1 MAPWPEQGN
10 EPKAPDKS
18 CSKGGDSSLSDSAK
32 VISGT
37 TEDVEATDTANKTD
51 YKQPEDKN
59 PDVSNLDDGQLKA
72 LLDEA
77 ITYKRPKDRE
87 GKSDL
92 FRELLQEAEADET
105 ECGDRHRVGADAI
118 PEQVVSASGSRC
130 YSNSNKRRGRRDT
143 AVSEHQTHG
152 GSLQNLVYD
161 INSEFDTSGFGYFS
175 QSSGHSG
182 GVGRR
187 KSKRGNSGR
196 DYCVS
201 VSARQREGGS
211 LPSNVNVGGASGGML
226 TLSGLEFPPTAP
238 LSSAA
243 TAALLF
249 DDARG
254 YISKQNKPRKELGHT
269 VSANE
274 FTTAMPVHSSANVS
288 YQTGGEA
295 PNNVSKTEFMVVD
308 LRDLGKN
315 GQETKT
321 SGVVVGESAVEGGS
335 GTGSLSGGEGGKVLG
350 GDLCN
355 SGMDEEVGIE
365 MEVIQRSEATRVPN
379 YTSRATLEVGL
390 GGDCST
396 KNKNLTDGG
405 DVDTTVAFPLG
416 IIQCEKRSGVVNGV
430 EQSTLQLPS
439 SYNSVKCIVG
449 STSNSNREDRNS
461 GATKG
466 DDDKQVEN
474 KKHHGRRQQL
484 DGGSSLIETRDTP
497 MYGSIPLTH
506 GRNFFGFTFMDLSET
521 VSRLTFHGSKDTSG
535 DGKNKSYDENGNAV
549 QQNYRLESTNSNDRK
564 SKQRRMKTNND
575 RNVIMS
581 QNIEGYRGDKD
592 IESLIEF
599 IESNKE
605 SKGKT
610 KNNSAHSNGTV
621 GFGNKQQR
629 NNVRREEVVTG
640 TKARRE
646 RAIEDGQDEEKASGK
661 NRIGGKQSSKD
672 HRGSDKVGG
681 DVGSSGQMKKSNSL
695 EEISKT
701 KLEDLTAE
709 QVGTSSASD
718 SLTFSAQV
726 TLRRPKKQAT
736 LDDDELYGEKGET
749 PDHTLWGTEDIP
761 QYFSNDGSATASA
774 DESGPVAASGRKR
787 RGIVDEKRKPEDG
800 VPAVVVSA
808 AASEETEFHV
818 VTKKQR
824 RKKKRSSSGSRAG
837 SSAGGHGGLFG
848 DENRRPAVSQYGHS
862 YYQNRGDSQRKGF
875 VPGSGF
881 PPHDRTVEREGGSV
895 MLYQYNRSRSPEHL
909 RRKSTS
915 SMPPSDKS
923 DSSDLDSVHSL
934 PVSSTTPKLALDQT
948 STSSGSTP
956 QASYAD
962 ITRMAS
968 SNVNSPS
975 STQGSCNIGA
985 GKWPTMTTTKSQ
997 AVSPP
1002 ATSTCT
1008 STTTTTT
1015 TTTTISSTVISSA
1028 NITVSSACINTST
1041 TSVPAVATPLALNNP
1056 QFITG
1061 PKLNIG
1067 VPPVSGSKAT
1077 VSTSANPSNNVTCTS
1092 SSNSVPQSNSLTSV
1106 TSSDAASSSSTVAL
1120 NQNPESS
1127 CNPAVSSRHRNNPPL
1142 PDPRT
1147 KKDAMT
1153 STTLDYK
1160 LIPVEEYNPSHRL
1173 QAAVNKPT
1181 EHLPP
1186 SPNVIMDSY
1195 YPSLEESLVADK
1207 VDRKPGRCSNP
1218 CSTSSRLPAEETPST
1233 TVAPFNVSASE
1244 PENCGKGPRHVDIC
1258 SEIRVKQQ
1266 PLEASVI
1273 APRSSLCSA
1282 GEPVAPEV
1290 SVASAPTV
1298 MSSNLNRSKEAMFR
1312 SKGSSRKVSSASSI
1326 VEASSSVRPPV
1337 IIMDEQE
1344 QEAAF
1349 RENVGTVS
1357 ELTFGFEVNE
1367 QLLLS
1372 DADENSRSAS
1382 AEPPGAVEEAVVSIS
1397 PVTGSITS
1405 DVPLPEETTTMVPTI
1420 SISAS
1425 EDFSARYREPPTQQ
1439 ADNHDLIVAFVGQA
1453 WEDVMKEM
1461 SASLSQAGGK
1471 VQYYSG
1477 Q

>member
-1 MAPWPEQGN
+1 M
-10 EPKAPDKS
+10 
-18 CSKGGDSSLSDSAK
+18 
-32 VISGT
+32 
-37 TEDVEATDTANKTD
+37 
-51 YKQPEDKN
+51 
-59 PDVSNLDDGQLKA
+59 SNLDDGQLKA

-92 FRELLQEAEADET
+92 FRELLQEAEADES
-105 ECGDRHRVGADAI
+105 ECGDRHRGGAGAI
-118 PEQVVSASGSRC
+118 PEQVVPVSGSRC
-130 YSNSNKRRGRRDT
+130 YSNSNRRRGRRDT
-143 AVSEHQTHG
+143 AVSERQTRG
-152 GSLQNLVYD
+152 GSLQNLVHAF
-161 INSEFDTSGFGYFS
+161 NSEFDTSGFGYFS

-269 VSANE
+269 LTANE
-274 FTTAMPVHSSANVS
+274 FTTAMPVHSSASVS

-335 GTGSLSGGEGGKVLG
+335 GTGSLSGGEGGKLLG

-390 GGDCST
+390 GGDCGT
-396 KNKNLTDGG
+396 KSKNLTDSG

-416 IIQCEKRSGVVNGV
+416 IIQCEKRGVVNGV

-449 STSNSNREDRNS
+449 STSNSSREDRNS
-461 GATKG
+461 SATK
-466 DDDKQVEN
+466 
-474 KKHHGRRQQL
+474 
-484 DGGSSLIETRDTP
+484 
-497 MYGSIPLTH
+497 
-506 GRNFFGFTFMDLSET
+506 ET

-549 QQNYRLESTNSNDRK
+549 HQNYRLESTSSNDRK

-599 IESNKE
+599 IESNTE

-629 NNVRREEVVTG
+629 SNVRREEVVTG

-646 RAIEDGQDEEKASGK
+646 RAIDDGQDEEKASGK
-661 NRIGGKQSSKD
+661 NRIGGKQSSKE
-672 HRGSDKVGG
+672 HRGSDKVGSDG
-681 DVGSSGQMKKSNSL
+681 GSSGQMKKSNSL

-701 KLEDLTAE
+701 KLEDLTTE
-709 QVGTSSASD
+709 QHGTSSASD

-736 LDDDELYGEKGET
+736 LDDDELCNEKVEA

-761 QYFSNDGSATASA
+761 QYFCIDESATASA

-787 RGIVDEKRKPEDG
+787 RGIGDEKKKPEDG
-800 VPAVVVSA
+800 VPTVVVSA

-837 SSAGGHGGLFG
+837 SSAGGHGSLFG
-848 DENRRPAVSQYGHS
+848 DDNRRPAMSQYGHS
-862 YYQNRGDSQRKGF
+862 YYQNRGDSQRKVF
-875 VPGSGF
+875 APGSGF
-881 PPHDRTVEREGGSV
+881 PPHDRMVDREGGSV
-895 MLYQYNRSRSPEHL
+895 MLYQYSRSRSPEHL

-956 QASYAD
+956 LASYAD

-968 SNVNSPS
+968 SNVSSPS
-975 STQGSCNIGA
+975 TTQGSCNISA
-985 GKWPTMTTTKSQ
+985 GKWPTMTATKSQ

-1002 ATSTCT
+1002 ATSTST
-1008 STTTTTT
+1008 STI
-1015 TTTTISSTVISSA
+1015 TTTTISSTVTSSA
-1028 NITVSSACINTST
+1028 NITASSAFITTSA
-1041 TSVPAVATPLALNNP
+1041 TSVPAIATPLALNNP

-1077 VSTSANPSNNVTCTS
+1077 ISTSANSSNNMTSTS
-1092 SSNSVPQSNSLTSV
+1092 SSNPVPQSSSLTSV
-1106 TSSDAASSSSTVAL
+1106 TTGDVAAAASSSTVAL

-1127 CNPAVSSRHRNNPPL
+1127 CYPAVSSRHRNNPSS

-1153 STTLDYK
+1153 STTLDCK
-1160 LIPVEEYNPSHRL
+1160 LIPVEEHNPSHRL
-1173 QAAVNKPT
+1173 QAAVNKPA

-1207 VDRKPGRCSNP
+1207 VDRKPGRCSNSS
-1218 CSTSSRLPAEETPST
+1218 STSSRLPAEETPST
-1233 TVAPFNVSASE
+1233 TIPPFNVSASD
-1244 PENCGKGPRHVDIC
+1244 PENCGKGP
-1258 SEIRVKQQ
+1258 SEIKVKQQ
-1266 PLEASVI
+1266 PSEASVI
-1273 APRSSLCSA
+1273 TPRSSLCSA
-1282 GEPVAPEV
+1282 GEPITPEV

-1298 MSSNLNRSKEAMFR
+1298 MSSDLNRSKEAMVR
-1312 SKGSSRKVSSASSI
+1312 SKSSGRKVSSASSI

-1349 RENVGTVS
+1349 RENVGTIS

-1382 AEPPGAVEEAVVSIS
+1382 AEPPSIVEEAVVSTS

-1405 DVPLPEETTTMVPTI
+1405 DVPQPEETTTMAPTI
-1420 SISAS
+1420 TSSAS
-1425 EDFSARYREPPTQQ
+1425 EDFAARYREPVTQQ
-1439 ADNHDLIVAFVGQA
+1439 ADNHDQIVSFISRA
-1453 WEDVMKEM
+1453 WDDVLREM
-1461 SASLSQAGGK
+1461 SASPSQAGGK

>member
-461 GATKG
+461 GATK
-466 DDDKQVEN
+466 
-474 KKHHGRRQQL
+474 
-484 DGGSSLIETRDTP
+484 
-497 MYGSIPLTH
+497 
-506 GRNFFGFTFMDLSET
+506 ET

>member
-1 MAPWPEQGN
+1 Q
-10 EPKAPDKS
+10 
-18 CSKGGDSSLSDSAK
+18 
-32 VISGT
+32 
-37 TEDVEATDTANKTD
+37 
-51 YKQPEDKN
+51 
-59 PDVSNLDDGQLKA
+59 
-72 LLDEA
+72 
-77 ITYKRPKDRE
+77 
-87 GKSDL
+87 
-92 FRELLQEAEADET
+92 ELLQEAEADET

-461 GATKG
+461 GATK
-466 DDDKQVEN
+466 
-474 KKHHGRRQQL
+474 
-484 DGGSSLIETRDTP
+484 
-497 MYGSIPLTH
+497 
-506 GRNFFGFTFMDLSET
+506 ET